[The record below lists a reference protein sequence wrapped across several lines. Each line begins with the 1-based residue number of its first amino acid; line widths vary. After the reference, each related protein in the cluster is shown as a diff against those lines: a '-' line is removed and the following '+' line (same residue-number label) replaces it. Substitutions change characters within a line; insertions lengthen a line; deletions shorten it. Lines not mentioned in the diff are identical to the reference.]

1 MTPQAFLQNIAIRL
15 PLLIA
20 CLIVGTAPAF
30 AQSRSA
36 GLLNF
41 NSDGSRFACSN
52 RDSGSVSIVSW
63 PDLKVLHEIPV
74 GLHPEGVAWLGTS
87 QLLACCVYGD
97 DNVVIMDAKEG
108 KVVRRIEVFDE
119 PYGIVSNHD
128 GSRLFVTL
136 EYPGKLLCINPS
148 SGSVEHEWAAG
159 AMPRG
164 LAITADDSSLFVTEY
179 LSARVLQLSTADGSI
194 QYSWDPASTDN
205 LCRQIVLSPSGNR
218 AYLTH
223 IRSRI
228 TAAHGNGSIFPYVS
242 VLRISGE
249 AKGTRHRVP
258 MDTIRGTRVTANPWD
273 CDVTPDG
280 KALCV
285 AFAGTNDMYVC
296 RITGDDYVE
305 IDYQTGWSLGSNPR
319 AVRCSPDGSAVLVYN
334 SLDFEVVAHSLRD
347 GRTVGKV
354 AVTQNPLPDD
364 VLLGKKLFY
373 TALPPMTSRGWISCS
388 SCHPDGDADGR
399 TWQQPE
405 GLRSTQPL
413 AGLAWTHPVHWSAD
427 RDEVQDFEHTIRGLL
442 MQGPGLLKGNLPDA
456 MAEKITGRSQRLDAL
471 AAYTNSHRFTLS
483 PHAKG
488 GLSPAAKRGQQIFL
502 SPETRCSSCHSGP
515 FYSDSQPL
523 PNNQLKL
530 HDVGT
535 GRDDKT
541 ELMGPKY
548 DTPTL
553 LGLYRSAPYLHH
565 GHAATLMDVL
575 TTNNPNDQ
583 HGRTS
588 QLNHDQLSDLAE
600 FLKALPFEDPE
611 PAAKSSGLLRVGG
624 AQE

>member
-1 MTPQAFLQNIAIRL
+1 MIPRPLLRAVTLFPA
-15 PLLIA
+15 LLIA
-20 CLIVGTAPAF
+20 ALCIGTVPAL

-41 NSDGSRFACSN
+41 NADGTRFACSN
-52 RDSGSVSIVSW
+52 RDSGSVTIVSW
-63 PDLKVLHEIPV
+63 PDLQVLHEIPV
-74 GLHPEGVAWLGTS
+74 GLHPEGVAWLGSS

-97 DNVVIMDAKEG
+97 DEVAVIDAAVG
-108 KVVRRIEVFDE
+108 KVLRRIPVFDE
-119 PYGIVSNHD
+119 PYGVVSNTS
-128 GSRLFVTL
+128 GSRCYVTL
-136 EYPGKLLCINPS
+136 EYPGKLLCINPA
-148 SGSVEHEWAAG
+148 SGSIEQEWAAG
-159 AMPRG
+159 SMPRG
-164 LAITADDSSLFVTEY
+164 IAITADDASLFVTEY
-179 LSARVLQLSTADGSI
+179 LTARVLQLSTADGTV
-194 QYSWDPASTDN
+194 QHSWEAASTDN
-205 LCRQIVLSPSGNR
+205 LCRQIVLAPSGQR

-242 VLRISGE
+242 ILRTGGE
-249 AKGTRHRVP
+249 KKGTRHRVP

-285 AFAGTNDMYVC
+285 AFAGTNDLYVC
-296 RITGDDYVE
+296 RIIGDDYVE

-319 AVRCSPDGSAVLVYN
+319 AVRCTPDGSAVLVYN
-334 SLDFEVVAHSLRD
+334 ALDFEVVAHSLRD
-347 GRTVGKV
+347 GKPTGKV
-354 AVTQNPLPDD
+354 AVTKNPLPAD

-442 MQGPGLLKGNLPDA
+442 MQGPGLLKGRLPDA
-456 MAEKITGRSQRLDAL
+456 MAEKITGRSERLDAL
-471 AAYTNSHRFTLS
+471 AAYTNSHHFSLS

-488 GLSPAAKRGQQIFL
+488 GLSPAAKRGQQVFL
-502 SPETRCSSCHSGP
+502 SPETRCASCHSGA

-523 PNNQLKL
+523 PNDQLKR

-535 GRDDKT
+535 GSDDKT
-541 ELMGPKY
+541 ELMGPRY

-565 GHAATLMDVL
+565 GRAATLMDVL
-575 TTNNPNDQ
+575 TTSNPDDQ

-588 QLNHDQLSDLAE
+588 HLSPEQLSDLVE
-600 FLKALPFEDPE
+600 FLKSLPFEDPE
-611 PAAKSSGLLRVGG
+611 PAAKASGLLRVGT
-624 AQE
+624 ARD

>member
-1 MTPQAFLQNIAIRL
+1 MAW
-15 PLLIA
+15 
-20 CLIVGTAPAF
+20 LIVGTAPAL

-41 NSDGSRFACSN
+41 SSDGTRFACSN

-87 QLLACCVYGD
+87 KLLACCVYGD
-97 DNVVIMDAKEG
+97 DKVVIMDAAEG
-108 KVVRRIEVFDE
+108 KILRQIQVFDE
-119 PYGIVSNHD
+119 PYGIVSNRD
-128 GSRLFVTL
+128 GSRCYVTL

-164 LAITADDSSLFVTEY
+164 LAITADDASLLVTEY
-179 LSARVLQLSTADGSI
+179 LTARVLKLSTSDGSI
-194 QYSWDPASTDN
+194 QYSWESASTDN

-242 VLRISGE
+242 ILRLGKE
-249 AKGTRHRVP
+249 ANGTRHRVP

-305 IDYQTGWSLGSNPR
+305 IDYQTGWSLGNNPR
-319 AVRCSPDGSAVLVYN
+319 SVRCSPDGSAVLVYN
-334 SLDFEVVAHSLRD
+334 ALDFEVVAHSLRD
-347 GRTVGKV
+347 GNIVGKV
-354 AVTQNPLPDD
+354 AVTQNPLADD

-502 SPETRCSSCHSGP
+502 SSDTRCASCHSG
-515 FYSDSQPL
+515 
-523 PNNQLKL
+523 
-530 HDVGT
+530 
-535 GRDDKT
+535 
-541 ELMGPKY
+541 
-548 DTPTL
+548 
-553 LGLYRSAPYLHH
+553 
-565 GHAATLMDVL
+565 
-575 TTNNPNDQ
+575 
-583 HGRTS
+583 
-588 QLNHDQLSDLAE
+588 
-600 FLKALPFEDPE
+600 
-611 PAAKSSGLLRVGG
+611 GLLLRLT
-624 AQE
+624 ATPQ

>member
-1 MTPQAFLQNIAIRL
+1 MNPRPFLRNLSIGLAL
-15 PLLIA
+15 FIA
-20 CLIVGTAPAF
+20 CLIVGTAPTF

-97 DNVVIMDAKEG
+97 DTVVVMDANDG
-108 KVVRRIEVFDE
+108 KVLRQIEVFDE
-119 PYGIVSNHD
+119 PYGIVSNRD
-128 GSRLFVTL
+128 GSRCYVTL

-179 LSARVLQLSTADGSI
+179 LTARVLQLSTADGSL
-194 QYSWDPASTDN
+194 QYSWEPASTDN
-205 LCRQIVLSPSGNR
+205 ICRQIVLSPSGNR

-242 VLRISGE
+242 ILRLGGE

-296 RITGDDYVE
+296 RITGDDYAE

-334 SLDFEVVAHSLRD
+334 ALDFEVVAHSLRD
-347 GRTVGKV
+347 GKPLGKV
-354 AVTQNPLPDD
+354 TVTKNPLPDD

-442 MQGPGLLKGNLPDA
+442 MQGPGLLKGNLPNA
-456 MAEKITGRSQRLDAL
+456 MAEKITGRSERLDAL

-502 SPETRCSSCHSGP
+502 SSETRCASCHSGA

-523 PNNQLKL
+523 PNDQLKL

-535 GRDDKT
+535 GSDDKT

-565 GHAATLMDVL
+565 GRAANLMDVL
-575 TTNNPNDQ
+575 TTNNPGDQ

-588 QLNHDQLSDLAE
+588 HLAQDQLNDLVE
-600 FLKALPFEDPE
+600 FLKSLPYEDPE
-611 PAAKSSGLLRVGG
+611 PAANASGLLRVGG
-624 AQE
+624 AEE